1 MVCKR
6 LFKIINLHGVKYQFG
21 SSPGVGCQEGLFT
34 LKTALHARHN
44 HNLHTFV
51 SFVDLFKAF
60 DTVDHGIIIGI
71 LKRYGEPTTLRSAI
85 PRMYADLK
93 IVFKIGK
100 VKAEMKQRI
109 GVRQGD
115 CMVTVLFFFMMIAF
129 AEKLK
134 KEWEK
139 SRLEMT
145 TFHQRTHSP
154 RDKGS
159 LNGHKKNTFSK
170 GTLLE
175 LFSVLYVDDVAFPF
189 GNTSQLEQ
197 VFELIYSHFTEF
209 GLEMHIGREG
219 KPLKTECVFHP
230 PSGFFRGRQKIP
242 ASNEGTGNNITK
254 KQKERSES
262 QEKKY
267 RREDG

>member
-1 MVCKR
+1 M
-6 LFKIINLHGVKYQFG
+6 G
-21 SSPGVGCQEGLFT
+21 
-34 LKTALHARHN
+34 
-44 HNLHTFV
+44 
-51 SFVDLFKAF
+51 
-60 DTVDHGIIIGI
+60 
-71 LKRYGEPTTLRSAI
+71 
-85 PRMYADLK
+85 K
-93 IVFKIGK
+93 IVLG
-100 VKAEMKQRI
+100 
-109 GVRQGD
+109 
-115 CMVTVLFFFMMIAF
+115 MI
-129 AEKLK
+129 
-134 KEWEK
+134 
-139 SRLEMT
+139 
-145 TFHQRTHSP
+145 TFHHRTNSP
-154 RDKGS
+154 QDKFS
-159 LNGHKKNTFSK
+159 LNRNNKNNLPK

-219 KPLKTECVFHP
+219 KPLKTECVFPP
-230 PSGFFRGRQKIP
+230 PSGFFKGRQKLP